1 MIWQAII
8 RPFSSSIV
16 DSLLRALQ
24 HRTTFCA
31 EGDMEEAISGDNLI
45 FGNFA

>member
-16 DSLLRALQ
+16 ASLYAMRASAS
-24 HRTTFCA
+24 RGVCN
-31 EGDMEEAISGDNLI
+31 EGDMREAISADNPI
-45 FGNFA
+45 A

>member
-16 DSLLRALQ
+16 DSLFRAASRQ
-24 HRTTFCA
+24 V
-31 EGDMEEAISGDNLI
+31 
-45 FGNFA
+45 FALKVIWKKQSPVTI